1 MAKWLADQVPEW
13 VVATMLIVLLPLLI
27 LFVETRLHRRL
38 PHWRTGKHN
47 DATAIMVSVAAV
59 VYSVAIGLC
68 VITLWDRWEAAHAAT
83 EGEATNLAALA
94 ESSSICGPEVSS
106 RIRDQVVAYNQ
117 DVVDGWALRIHGE
130 QVPRVSVDMN
140 AIEQSIVA
148 IQPANEAERAYVK
161 DAVIRLGTAI
171 ELRHTAI
178 RLARDQ
184 QLPNVLWISVL
195 AGSAVVLSLC
205 LTCGVAD
212 STIRRILIVGVT
224 VTVAVNLFLVVE
236 LNYPFYGDI
245 SVGPEAYLR
254 VIDQLRGAN

>member
-13 VVATMLIVLLPLLI
+13 VTGPVLIVLLPLLI
-27 LFVETRLHRRL
+27 LLLEAQLHKKL
-38 PHWRTGKHN
+38 PHWRTGRHN

-68 VITLWDRWEAAHAAT
+68 VVTLWDRFETAHDAT
-83 EGEATNLAALA
+83 EQEATNLAGLA
-94 ESSSICGPEVSS
+94 DTSAICGTEVST
-106 RIRDQVVAYNQ
+106 RIRDEVIAYNQ
-117 DVVDGWALRIHGE
+117 DVVAGWQQRIHGDAVP
-130 QVPRVSVDMN
+130 QVTADLD
-140 AIEQSIVA
+140 AIEQSV
-148 IQPANEAERAYVK
+148 QSVRPANEAQKAFVD
-161 DAVIRLGTAI
+161 DAVVRLGRAI
-171 ELRHTAI
+171 ELRQTAI

-195 AGSAVVLSLC
+195 AGSVVVLGLC

-212 STIRRILIVGVT
+212 TAIRRILIVGVT

-245 SVGPEAYLR
+245 AVKPEAYLR
-254 VIDQLRGAN
+254 VIDELRNGT